1 VIYHT
6 ARSRHGWH
14 RQVLATRK
22 TQPATVAALSNNGD
36 REEMGETM
44 QTAAAIIL
52 ALTAALMSSAPQA
65 RQEVSSYL
73 AAALAPQAAD
83 LGDALD

>member
-1 VIYHT
+1 
-6 ARSRHGWH
+6 
-14 RQVLATRK
+14 
-22 TQPATVAALSNNGD
+22 
-36 REEMGETM
+36 MGETM

-52 ALTAALMSSAPQA
+52 AITAALMSSAPQV

-83 LGDALD
+83 FGDALD